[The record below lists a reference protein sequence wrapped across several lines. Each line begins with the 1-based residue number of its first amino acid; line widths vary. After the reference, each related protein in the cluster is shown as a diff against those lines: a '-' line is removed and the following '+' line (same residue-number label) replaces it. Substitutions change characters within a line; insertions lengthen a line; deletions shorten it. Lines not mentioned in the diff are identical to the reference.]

1 MPNMAAPT
9 VASRGF
15 TILLV
20 EDDANHA
27 ELVFRGLGE
36 QLPHAQVIHLRDGQ
50 AALDYLFRRGYY
62 ADPARSPLPDLILLD
77 LRLPLVDGLSVLEE
91 IKRSPETRRVPAVV
105 LTTSDAPKDLQHAYA
120 SHVNSYLVKPWDWE
134 QFSRQVQDLGLYWV
148 GWNRH
153 P

>member
-1 MPNMAAPT
+1 MAGPAAPT
-9 VASRGF
+9 RDF

-20 EDDANHA
+20 EDDVDHA
-27 ELVFRGLGE
+27 ELVFRSLGE
-36 QLPHAQVIHLRDGQ
+36 HLPHAHVSHVSDGQ
-50 AALDYLFRRGYY
+50 AALDYLLRRGDYS
-62 ADPARSPLPDLILLD
+62 DPARSPVPELILLD

-91 IKRSPETRRVPAVV
+91 VKRSPELRRVPAVV
-105 LTTSDAPKDLQHAYA
+105 LTTSDAPVDLQRAYA
-120 SHVNSYLVKPWDWE
+120 SHVNSYLVKPMDYE

>member
-1 MPNMAAPT
+1 MASPA
-9 VASRGF
+9 VATRGF

-20 EDDANHA
+20 EDDEDHA
-27 ELVFRGLGE
+27 ELVFRCLRE
-36 QLPHAQVIHLRDGQ
+36 QLPHAQVNHVRDGQ
-50 AALDYLFRRGYY
+50 AALDYLLRRGDYE
-62 ADPARSPLPDLILLD
+62 DPARSPLPELILLD

-91 IKRSPETRRVPAVV
+91 VKRSPELRRVPAVV
-105 LTTSDAPKDLQHAYA
+105 LTTSDAPKDLQRAYA
-120 SHVNSYLVKPWDWE
+120 SHVNSYLVKPMDFE

>member
-1 MPNMAAPT
+1 MSTAPVAA
-9 VASRGF
+9 RDF

-20 EDDANHA
+20 EDDQDHA
-27 ELVFRGLGE
+27 ELVFRCLE
-36 QLPHAQVIHLRDGQ
+36 EHLPNARVHHVLDGQ
-50 AALDYLFRRGYY
+50 AALDYLLRQGTYR
-62 ADPARSPLPDLILLD
+62 DPARSPVPELILLD

-91 IKRSPETRRVPAVV
+91 IKRSPALRQVPAVV
-105 LTTSDAPKDLQHAYA
+105 LTTSDAPKDMHRAYA
-120 SHVNSYLVKPWDWE
+120 SHVNSYLVKPMDFA